1 MSKISEEEVRHVAK
15 LARLELKDSEVA
27 RLSSQLSA
35 VFEYMEI
42 LEEVDCADVKETSQV
57 TGLENVKEEDEVVGW
72 EVGSDFC
79 NSTGAVPVLKNLQVG
94 ESQHRDRNGGNSV
107 LSGEELLKCSELS
120 VESKQI
126 LVKAAI
132 NKK

>member
-1 MSKISEEEVRHVAK
+1 MKISEEEVRHVAK
-15 LARLELKDSEVA
+15 LARLGLSDKEVT
-27 RLSSQLSA
+27 RLSGQLSA

-42 LEEVDCADVKETSQV
+42 LEEVDVSGVKETSQV
-57 TGLENVKEEDEVVGW
+57 TGLENVKEVDEVKAW
-72 EVGSDFC
+72 
-79 NSTGAVPVLKNLQVG
+79 KVG
-94 ESQHRDRNGGNSV
+94 EGAGATAASLGVVVG
-107 LSGEELLKCSELS
+107 GEELLKCSELP

>member
-1 MSKISEEEVRHVAK
+1 MKISEEEVRHVAK
-15 LARLELKDSEVA
+15 LARLGLSDKEVG

-42 LEEVDCADVKETSQV
+42 LEEVDVTGVKETSQV
-57 TGLENVKEEDEVVGW
+57 TGLENVKEVDEVGVWKVGAGL
-72 EVGSDFC
+72 VGADGVS
-79 NSTGAVPVLKNLQVG
+79 VVVG
-94 ESQHRDRNGGNSV
+94 
-107 LSGEELLKCSELS
+107 GEELLKCSELP

-132 NKK
+132 TKK